1 MSLVINIILEIEII
15 NGVLI
20 QIHTHP
26 PLKRQKSPAKKKEG
40 NLPQILCF
48 PGEIGEI
55 ISSLKLMNKSP
66 LKINGWTMKF
76 LLEVPAGEL
85 EDGEKHPLEPGCM
98 RMKKHHE
105 LVVAVYI
112 SLPRFTYLF
121 RLSFEP

>member
-26 PLKRQKSPAKKKEG
+26 PLKRQESPAKKKEG

-55 ISSLKLMNKSP
+55 ISSLKLMNTSP
-66 LKINGWTMKF
+66 LKIRQLDDEIPSRIPSRWAKK
-76 LLEVPAGEL
+76 
-85 EDGEKHPLEPGCM
+85 DGEKHPNESQDVWEW
-98 RMKKHHE
+98 RN
-105 LVVAVYI
+105 I
-112 SLPRFTYLF
+112 TNW
-121 RLSFEP
+121 